1 MGVRRMAGLPCA
13 GLAPRSFAEIVLS
26 KIGTVAGHPESLDRC
41 GGLMAREPKS
51 QSFLKGLSLDEI
63 AALARIATRV
73 QFGSGETIFRQR
85 GTADRFYVIEEGRV
99 SLAYELPR
107 QRRVQIQEIGP
118 GEALGWSWLARP
130 NKWQFSATAI
140 DRVNVSAI
148 RVADLRA
155 LFARNPQLGY
165 AVMERAAQT
174 LLERLQATRHK
185 LRVHVRRVS
194 GDENSQQVC

>member
-1 MGVRRMAGLPCA
+1 
-13 GLAPRSFAEIVLS
+13 
-26 KIGTVAGHPESLDRC
+26 
-41 GGLMAREPKS
+41 MAREPIS
-51 QSFLKGLSLDEI
+51 QSFLKGLSLEEI
-63 AALARIATRV
+63 AALFRIATRV
-73 QFGSGETIFRQR
+73 QFKPGETILRQR

-99 SLAYELPR
+99 SLDYEMPR

-118 GEALGWSWLARP
+118 GEALGWSWLTKP

-140 DRVNVSAI
+140 DRVNASAI

-155 LFARNPQLGY
+155 LFKRDPKLGY

-185 LRVHVRRVS
+185 LRVYVRRVS

>member
-1 MGVRRMAGLPCA
+1 
-13 GLAPRSFAEIVLS
+13 
-26 KIGTVAGHPESLDRC
+26 
-41 GGLMAREPKS
+41 MAREAKA
-51 QSFLKGLSLDEI
+51 QSFLKGLSLEQI

-73 QFGSGETIFRQR
+73 QFKPGDQILRQR

-99 SLAYELPR
+99 SLEYELPR

-118 GEALGWSWLARP
+118 GEALGWSWLAKP
-130 NKWQFSATAI
+130 YKWQFSATAT
-140 DRVNVSAI
+140 DRVNASAI

-155 LFARNPQLGY
+155 LFTRDPKLGY
-165 AVMERAAQT
+165 AVMERAAQA

-185 LRVHVRRVS
+185 LRVYVQRAS